1 MKRLFNSFGL
11 VTGAAGFLGVEHCK
25 SILDANLSLIMIDT
39 NKPKLNKEY
48 KSLKNNY
55 PYKSILKFS
64 TDITSEKQVKNLY
77 KFLSKKNIF
86 VRTLINNACIDPK
99 PQKINQKKS
108 LIIKSW
114 DKELNVGLKG
124 SYHLIEY
131 FTNQQGTISLTE
143 ERKERYLWGGLI
155 YK

>member
-1 MKRLFNSFGL
+1 MNSKYKIL

-77 KFLSKKNIF
+77 KFLSKKNIVF
-86 VRTLINNACIDPK
+86 FWYNPLNKTYLTKA
-99 PQKINQKKS
+99 
-108 LIIKSW
+108 IKSYRKKYKKNIIYLIVIPSSSVPNLPFIKKIKILNNLSN
-114 DKELNVGLKG
+114 DKSRNLALIKILN
-124 SYHLIEY
+124 
-131 FTNQQGTISLTE
+131 
-143 ERKERYLWGGLI
+143 
-155 YK
+155 